1 MVVLISSDEDDLSEG
16 GNPGSLKK
24 TAGLPKDKVSVIRPF
39 CYVGKGGTERK
50 EVRVS
55 SAYALGRTFLP
66 WYEFR
71 KGRIKKCP
79 QVSFGWAS
87 SP

>member
-16 GNPGSLKK
+16 GSPGSLKK

-50 EVRVS
+50 EVRGVICIC
-55 SAYALGRTFLP
+55 
-66 WYEFR
+66 FR
-71 KGRIKKCP
+71 QDFPTMVRI
-79 QVSFGWAS
+79 
-87 SP
+87 